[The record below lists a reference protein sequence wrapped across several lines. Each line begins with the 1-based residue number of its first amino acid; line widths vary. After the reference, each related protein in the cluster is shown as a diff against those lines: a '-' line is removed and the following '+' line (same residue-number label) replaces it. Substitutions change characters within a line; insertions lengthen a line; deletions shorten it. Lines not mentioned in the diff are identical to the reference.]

1 MARVIILLIVVALI
15 AVMIG
20 YVAHHPIE
28 IWDGYDLNAYDYPV
42 TPGMDEWK
50 TLSGHPGM
58 VEVCQIPTSVL
69 RRLSTDGLIETVL
82 NYPLIFDVWAHN
94 TPQQGISAVISQ
106 FNGLQELLI
115 RHDSGTKLLAKYT
128 SMDIE
133 SIKTDLSDLELVDY
147 YFKIKIVEMVI
158 AQQPIVSSLSTN
170 QLDDLVIQALAKVK
184 QEQQEGVFPVSYDV
198 QITAWLICRAL
209 KQANYGPFLE
219 KFNEDN
225 DLQIFVATGFLYNSY
240 DNLFELANRFIA
252 NE

>member
-1 MARVIILLIVVALI
+1 MARVSILLIVVALI
-15 AVMIG
+15 AVMVG
-20 YVAHHPIE
+20 YVARHSPE
-28 IWDGYDLNAYDYPV
+28 IWNWYDLYAYDYPV
-42 TPGMDEWK
+42 KPGTDEWK

-94 TPQQGISAVISQ
+94 TPQQGISAVINQ

-133 SIKTDLSDLELVDY
+133 SIRKDLSDLELIDY
-147 YFKIKIVEMVI
+147 YNKIKIVEMVI

-170 QLDDLVIQALAKVK
+170 QLGELVVQALAKAK
-184 QEQQEGVFPVSYDV
+184 QEQQEDVFPVSYDV

-219 KFNEDN
+219 KFNKDN
-225 DLQIFVATGFLYNSY
+225 DLQIFVATGFLYNNY
-240 DNLFELANRFIA
+240 DKLFELANRFIA
-252 NE
+252 YE